1 MSGAARAGWI
11 AVLLSTGC
19 AAALKE
25 PPPVS
30 ALQRHEVGTT
40 PADALLQE
48 AAEAYAL
55 RPDVAAVRRSE
66 GLCLQAAQAD
76 EASTAGLLCAVRAKA
91 WLAER
96 EKDGKARTDLAVS
109 AVQAGQWC
117 LRRDP
122 QSAPCKYWL
131 GVALGLQARERPA
144 TAEDGLKRMA
154 KLLRE
159 ASKEAPLLDEAGPER
174 VLSLLLAR
182 APGWPIGPGD
192 VEEALALARKA
203 VELRPDF
210 PPNQVALGE
219 ALLKSDAGP
228 KAREALARALDL
240 ARNGPFAAD
249 PDAPTW
255 IAEAEAML
263 RAVR

>member
-1 MSGAARAGWI
+1 VSKALRFASVVM
-11 AVLLSTGC
+11 LLSAGC

-25 PPPVS
+25 PPPIS
-30 ALQRHEVGTT
+30 ALQHDAVGTT
-40 PADALLQE
+40 SANALLQE
-48 AAEAYAL
+48 AAEEYQK

-76 EASTAGLLCAVRAKA
+76 DAGKDGLVCAIRAKA

-96 EKDGKARTDLAVS
+96 EKDTNVRTDLAVS

-117 LRRDP
+117 LRREP
-122 QSAPCKYWL
+122 GSPTCKFWL
-131 GVALGLQARERPA
+131 GVALGLQARDRPV

-154 KLLRE
+154 QLLRE
-159 ASKEAPLLDEAGPER
+159 VVRDAPLLDEAGPER

-192 VEEALALARKA
+192 VEEALVLAKMA
-203 VELRPDF
+203 VLLRPDY
-210 PPNQVALGE
+210 PPNQLALGE
-219 ALLKSDAGP
+219 ALLKNDDRA
-228 KAREALARALDL
+228 KAHDALARAIDL
-240 ARNGPFAAD
+240 AGRAPFVSD

-255 IAEAEAML
+255 IADG
-263 RAVR
+263 RALQQR